1 MGYHMTCYGKFVGIA
16 KVQRGTIEKSEKLEG
31 KSCENNVRNSEE
43 HIVSTQILRST
54 VRSAKPPPTQEPL

>member
-43 HIVSTQILRST
+43 HIVST
-54 VRSAKPPPTQEPL
+54 